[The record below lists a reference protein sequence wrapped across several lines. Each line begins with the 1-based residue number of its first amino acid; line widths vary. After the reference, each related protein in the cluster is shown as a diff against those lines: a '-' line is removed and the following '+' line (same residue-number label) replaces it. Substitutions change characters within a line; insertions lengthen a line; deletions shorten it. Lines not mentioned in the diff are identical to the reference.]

1 MISEKVIAQ
10 LEFDKALELAS
21 SCVYSGV
28 AKELILKIRPADN
41 FDDAKNLIEETY
53 EAYRVKFVHT
63 ISISFSFDDVREC
76 ISRVSLFSDLS
87 AGEILRVARLLKVS
101 RNIKKT
107 ILNINDDSIVILKR
121 IANDL
126 YFDEELENDIFT
138 SIISDTEISDNASAR
153 LAEIRKSIK
162 SCNAKIR
169 DKLNS
174 YISGS
179 QNKYLQDNIVTM
191 RMNRYVV
198 PVKSEYR
205 GQVAG
210 LIHDQ
215 SSTGATV
222 YIEPM
227 AIVELN
233 NDLKRLAMEEEGE
246 IKRILNA
253 FSERIRPM
261 IELLEINFNNI
272 AYLDCVFAKA
282 EFAYRTRAT
291 KPTLNN
297 SGYIKIERGRHPL
310 IEKNRVVPIDVN
322 LGKDYNVLV
331 ISGPNTGGK
340 TVTLKLVGLFTLM
353 AMSGFYLPCEDS
365 QMSFFDGV
373 FCDIG
378 DEQSIEASLSTFSS
392 HLTNIIDITNS
403 LTNQSLVLFD
413 ELGGGTDPIEG
424 SALAIGVLEHLIS
437 KSARCIITSHYN
449 ELKEYAFTREGVENA
464 SMDFDTH
471 TYAPTYKLLIG
482 VSGVSNAIQIAQRL
496 GLNKSIVE
504 KSKSLLSQ
512 EKITFDKILLS
523 AEEARRKAQALRDE
537 QELINR
543 EASSK
548 LEDIKILK
556 NELLE
561 QKARLNEQ
569 IRRGAKDLLSDYM
582 EEANEIVDKLKSLQN
597 SKDEADLFTARK
609 LKKSLE
615 KMSVQ
620 GEDESEVVSKISGEI
635 ELGDS
640 VFIISLNTV
649 AEVLK
654 INEKKKEYSVKVGV
668 LTTNVKFND
677 VYRVKVVGKKIAK
690 ATVKTLPFS
699 NVACP
704 AELKL
709 LGQRVDEAIDN
720 VDKYFELATRS
731 SLKEVRIVHG
741 KGTGALRKALH
752 EHFKTSPYVDTFRL
766 ANFGEGDAGVTIVSL
781 K

>member
-1 MISEKVIAQ
+1 MISDKVIAQ
-10 LEFDKALELAS
+10 LEFDKVLELVS

-28 AKELILKIRPADN
+28 AKELILKIRPADT
-41 FDDAKNLIEETY
+41 FVDAQNLIQETF
-53 EAYRVKFVHT
+53 EAYRIKFVHT

-76 ISRVSLFSDLS
+76 LSRVTLFSALS
-87 AGEILRVARLLKVS
+87 AGEILRVARLLKVA
-101 RNIKKT
+101 RNIKKS
-107 ILNINDDSIVILKR
+107 ILTINDESIVKLKQ

-138 SIISDTEISDNASAR
+138 SIISETEISDNASAR

-162 SCNAKIR
+162 SCNVKIR
-169 DKLNS
+169 EKLNS

-179 QNKYLQDNIVTM
+179 QSKYLQDNIVTM

-205 GQVAG
+205 GQVSG

-233 NDLKRLAMEEEGE
+233 NDLKRYALEEDEE

-253 FSERIRPM
+253 FSDRIRPI
-261 IELLEINFNNI
+261 IELLEVSFNNV

-282 EFAYRTRAT
+282 EFAFRTRST
-291 KPTLNN
+291 LPSLNN
-297 SGYIKIERGRHPL
+297 DGYTKIERGRHPL
-310 IEKNRVVPIDVN
+310 IEKNKVVPIDVY
-322 LGKDYNVLV
+322 LGKEFNVLV

-340 TVTLKLVGLFTLM
+340 TVTLKLFGLFTIM
-353 AMSGFYLPCEDS
+353 AMSGLYLPCEDS
-365 QMSFFDGV
+365 KISFFDGV

-403 LTNQSLVLFD
+403 LTNHSLVLFD
-413 ELGGGTDPIEG
+413 ELGGGTDPVEG

-437 KSARCIITSHYN
+437 KSARCITTSHYN

-464 SMDFDTH
+464 SMDFDPM

-496 GLNKSIVE
+496 GLNNSIVE
-504 KSKSLLSQ
+504 KSKSMLSQ

-537 QELINR
+537 QEIINR
-543 EASSK
+543 EASNK
-548 LEDIKILK
+548 LKDIQTLK

-582 EEANEIVDKLKSLQN
+582 EEADEILDKLKSIQN
-597 SKDEADLFTARK
+597 SKNEADLFLARK
-609 LKKSLE
+609 LKKNLE
-615 KMSVQ
+615 RINVE
-620 GEDESEVVSKISGEI
+620 GENESEVVSKIGGAI
-635 ELGDS
+635 ELGDC
-640 VFIISLNTV
+640 VFIKSLNSV
-649 AEVLK
+649 GEVLK
-654 INEKKKEYSVKVGV
+654 INDKKKEYNVKVGV
-668 LTTNVKFND
+668 LTTSVKFSD
-677 VYRVKVVGKKIAK
+677 VYRVKVVGKKETK
-690 ATVKTLPFS
+690 ASIKTLPFT
-699 NVACP
+699 NVACS

-709 LGQRVDEAIDN
+709 LGQRVEEAIDN
-720 VDKYFELATRS
+720 VDKYFELATRNN
-731 SLKEVRIVHG
+731 LKDVRIVHG
-741 KGTGALRKALH
+741 KGTGALRTALH
-752 EHFKTSPYVDTFRL
+752 EHFKTSPYVESFRL
-766 ANFGEGDAGVTIVSL
+766 ANFGEGDAGVTIVTL